1 MNGSMITGTNVL
13 FLSTKIKSLSAYE
26 YCKEHSYNVRV
37 LHMADMHPNDSETL
51 YLEKT
56 LGNDF
61 MPDWII
67 NFKEQEK
74 YLKREKELS
83 AKYGLNTFLTEDNIK
98 FFSSK
103 VEQDRVFK
111 SLDIPTVPNSSDK
124 VLQKSDLSGGTNFKV
139 VNREDATG
147 FFQDYVDIDT
157 IVSCHLYADDNSWYW
172 LNNHVIYYENN
183 CPKHSC
189 TPYLIDLEVIES
201 SIKKL
206 SQNISIKNKIFGWQ
220 FLFDK
225 NGDVYSIDFNLRP
238 FGGFDKGSYD
248 RSISDQNWID
258 YLFGKTPPESILY
271 THTVKCHYKEKI
283 QFGYSDINRIKDE
296 LKHPILFKVK
306 KYDNI

>member
-1 MNGSMITGTNVL
+1 MNGSMTTGTNVL

-26 YCKEHSYNVRV
+26 YCKERNYSVRV

-74 YLKREKELS
+74 YLRREKELS
-83 AKYGLNTFLTEDNIK
+83 VKY
-98 FFSSK
+98 
-103 VEQDRVFK
+103 
-111 SLDIPTVPNSSDK
+111 DK
-124 VLQKSDLSGGTNFKV
+124 VLQKSDLSGGTDFKV

-172 LNNHVIYYENN
+172 LNNHVIYYKNN
-183 CPKHSC
+183 CPKHSY
-189 TPYLIDLEVIES
+189 TPYLINLEVIES

-225 NGDVYSIDFNLRP
+225 NGDLYSIDFNLRP

-271 THTVKCHYKEKI
+271 THSVKCHYKEKI